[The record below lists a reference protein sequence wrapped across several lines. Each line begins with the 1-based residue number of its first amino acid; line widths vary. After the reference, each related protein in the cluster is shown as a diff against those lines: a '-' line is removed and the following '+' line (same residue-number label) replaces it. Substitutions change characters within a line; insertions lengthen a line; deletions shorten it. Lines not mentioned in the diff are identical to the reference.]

1 MKTVITVAFVLSVTL
16 FGCQSEP
23 TMQKYFVDKQQQPGF
38 SVFDVP
44 SSIINTDKASLTPEQ
59 KRVLKTFKKLN
70 VMFYKADPKQPKQ
83 LEREFQTVRTILKDT
98 TQYAELMHFGSGKE
112 GGSISIVGEEDKVD
126 EIVLFGS
133 KSGGGLT
140 VIRILG
146 EDMNPADAMTF
157 LSVLQNTELNMQQ
170 LQPLQQIFKP

>member
-1 MKTVITVAFVLSVTL
+1 
-16 FGCQSEP
+16 
-23 TMQKYFVDKQQQPGF
+23 
-38 SVFDVP
+38 
-44 SSIINTDKASLTPEQ
+44 
-59 KRVLKTFKKLN
+59 
-70 VMFYKADPKQPKQ
+70 
-83 LEREFQTVRTILKDT
+83 VRTILKDT

-157 LSVLQNTELNMQQ
+157 LSVLQNSELNMQQ